1 MGRVGLSVEQQ
12 DVLWRRWRA
21 GEPVRVI
28 ARQLEVPKQRVAR
41 VLEVSG
47 GIRPVGRRRAVRHLV
62 AVDREEISRGL
73 AAGLSFRAIARGLG
87 RPHSTIANEVGRN
100 GGREAY
106 RAEAA
111 DRAAGER
118 AKRPKVAKLTRFP
131 GLRSAVER
139 GLEQEWSPEQIS
151 HRLRLDHPGDEDMRI
166 SHEAIYLSLFR
177 PDLPL
182 ERRLARRLRT
192 GRAIRGPRVAKR
204 SSGRGRIK
212 DMVPITARPAE
223 VEDRKVAGHW
233 EGDLVMGRRPSAVA
247 TLVER
252 TSRFLVLVALPD
264 GLTSEQVRPYLVG
277 ALLDVPALVRKSLT
291 WDRGREMATHRQLTV
306 EAGCPVYFCAP
317 RSPWQRGT
325 NENTNRLLRQYL
337 GKTADL
343 NVPSQTDLTA
353 LAARMNNRPRK
364 VLDWRTP
371 AEVYRDSIEATRR
384 LLLV

>member
-1 MGRVGLSVEQQ
+1 MSVEQQ
-12 DVLWRRWRA
+12 DLLWRRWRA

-28 ARQLEVPKQRVAR
+28 ARQLEVPKQRVTA

-47 GIRPVGRRRAVRHLV
+47 GIRPTGRRRAVRHLS
-62 AVDREEISRGL
+62 AEDREEISRGL
-73 AAGLSFRAIARGLG
+73 AAGRSFRLIARGLG
-87 RPHSTIANEVGRN
+87 RPHSTVANEVRRN
-100 GGREAY
+100 GGRQAY

-118 AKRPKVAKLTRFP
+118 AKRPKVAKLARLP
-131 GLRSAVER
+131 RLRSEVER
-139 GLEQEWSPEQIS
+139 GLELEWSPEQIS
-151 HRLRLDHPGDEDMRI
+151 HRLRLDHPADAEMRI

-223 VEDRKVAGHW
+223 VEDRKVPGHW
-233 EGDLVMGRRPSAVA
+233 EGDLVMGRLPSAVA

-264 GLTSEQVRPYLVG
+264 GLASEQVRPYLVG
-277 ALLDVPALVRKSLT
+277 ALLDIPSLVRKSLT
-291 WDRGREMATHRQLTV
+291 WDRGREMATHRQLKA

-337 GKTADL
+337 GKSADL
-343 NVPSQTDLTA
+343 SAPSQADLTA
-353 LAARMNNRPRK
+353 LATRMNNRPRK
-364 VLDWRTP
+364 VLGWRTP
-371 AEVYRDSIEATRR
+371 AEVYRDGIATTRR
-384 LLLV
+384 LLLT